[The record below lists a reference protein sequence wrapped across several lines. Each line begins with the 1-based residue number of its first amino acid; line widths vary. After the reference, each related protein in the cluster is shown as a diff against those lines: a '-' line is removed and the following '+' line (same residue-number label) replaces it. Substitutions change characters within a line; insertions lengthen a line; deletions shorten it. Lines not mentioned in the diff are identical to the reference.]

1 MSKNRHNILE
11 NLARCSGGTF
21 KVGEAMRAGLHPRDL
36 YAMRDEGFL
45 IELSRG
51 VYRLADAEMSP
62 HLDLVAV
69 SRRGPRGAICL
80 NSALSFWD
88 LTDEAPTEVHIAVP
102 RGTHRPL
109 IDYPPTRIHVFAA
122 DTFELGR
129 ERIRLESGEEIVIY
143 SPERSVVDA
152 MRLRNKVGSDVAYEA
167 LRRYLR
173 RPGASPGN
181 LLRLAR
187 KLRVGGPMSDA
198 LRVLTG

>member
-1 MSKNRHNILE
+1 METRRILKE
-11 NLARCSGGTF
+11 LFQHSGGVFRTRDA
-21 KVGEAMRAGLHPRDL
+21 VNAGVHPREL
-36 YAMRDEGFL
+36 YALRDRGDL

-51 VYRLADAEMSP
+51 VFGFADALSTP
-62 HLDLVAV
+62 CLDLIAV
-69 SRRGPRGAICL
+69 SKRSAQGIICL

-88 LTDEAPTEVHIAVP
+88 LTDEIPAEAHLAVP
-102 RGTHRPL
+102 RGSRPPS
-109 IDYPPTRIHVFAA
+109 IDYPPTHVHVFAA

-129 ERIRLESGEEIVIY
+129 EEIRLESGEEIDIY

-152 MRLRNKVGSDVAYEA
+152 MRLRSQVGSDVAYEA

-187 KLRVGGPMSDA
+187 RLRAGGPMADA
-198 LRVLTG
+198 LQVLTG